1 MTQDQDLSPTAKK
14 ALISATTVAIATTS
28 SYFMR
33 EHYLTLM
40 IPPLVAIVLLYMP
53 PKTPRGTLLRVM
65 AVVLA
70 MLAFNGSV
78 LFGHGL
84 AIPDSFPLEEMTP
97 HFVALTKTIP
107 TLITL
112 FLNAAVI
119 FSWRNRPPMTAPQ
132 AGSLAADSLSEA
144 GQNKETHQEI

>member
-1 MTQDQDLSPTAKK
+1 MTQDQDLSPTTKK
-14 ALISATTVAIATTS
+14 ALISATIVAIAATS

-33 EHYLTLM
+33 EHHLTLM

-53 PKTPRGTLLRVM
+53 PKTPRGTLLRIM
-65 AVVLA
+65 AVILA

-84 AIPDSFPLEEMTP
+84 TIPDSFPLEEMTP
-97 HFVALTKTIP
+97 NFVALTKTIP

-132 AGSLAADSLSEA
+132 AGSLGEA
-144 GQNKETHQEI
+144 KQKPEEA